1 MSRLATLG
9 VVLCLATGT
18 ASADIVI
25 DRTRIIYLATERE
38 VSVTLNNRADSPR
51 LVQAWIDAG
60 NPQVAPEY
68 SDVPFTLTPPIF
80 RIEPGR
86 GQALRIISQS
96 TAKLATE
103 SVFWLNVLSIR
114 PSPDAAQGN
123 TLQWAFRTRIK
134 LFLRPTHCPEPA
146 LQWRL
151 ISTAPA
157 LLQVYNPS
165 PCHATLSRV
174 VLTGAG
180 HEYRND
186 DPPMVAPAT
195 TQRVTLSNPKV
206 PLNGSATLRFSL
218 LDDYAIAREYEQPLR
233 ENPLHTR

>member
-18 ASADIVI
+18 ASGDIVI

-151 ISTAPA
+151 ISTAPV

-165 PCHATLSRV
+165 LCHVTLSRV

-195 TQRVTLSNPKV
+195 TQRVALSNPQV

-218 LDDYAIAREYEQPLR
+218 LDDYAIAREYEQPLK

>member
-1 MSRLATLG
+1 MNRLAAAG
-9 VVLCLATGT
+9 AWLCLAIGT
-18 ASADIVI
+18 AYADIVI

-86 GQALRIISQS
+86 GQALRIVSQP
-96 TAKLATE
+96 TGKLATE
-103 SVFWLNVLSIR
+103 AVFWLNVLSIR
-114 PSPDAAQGN
+114 PSPDTAQGN

-165 PCHATLSRV
+165 RCHVTLSRV
-174 VLTGAG
+174 VLSSAG

-186 DPPMVAPAT
+186 DPPMVAPTT
-195 TQRVTLSNPKV
+195 TQRVTLSDPQI
-206 PLNGSATLRFSL
+206 PLNGAATLRFSL
-218 LDDYAIAREYEQPLR
+218 LDDYGIANEHEQPL
-233 ENPLHTR
+233 